1 MSGDDQSTIE
11 GTGVRKI
18 GESVLRNEDL
28 RYIQGQGQYSD
39 DLNKTNQLYG
49 FFVRSQIAH
58 GIIKN
63 INTTEA
69 DAAPGVIAVLTG
81 KDFEADGYGPVIH
94 RAIEASPEDFT
105 KPAFDDT
112 DPVAIQFPQ
121 WPMPFDKVRHVGEP
135 IVFVV
140 AETIAAAEEGAEL
153 VEVELDELPAIVDV
167 HQAAAD
173 NAPEIS
179 EHAPGNIVIHHYGGA
194 AEATDQALAES
205 DVVVKGSFNVP
216 RLISCQMEP
225 RSGIAEYD
233 LAEERYIVTAGNQG
247 VHRYRD
253 MIASAL
259 KAEPDQVQVI
269 CPDVGGGFG
278 SRGHVGPEYVMLA
291 WAAKRLGRPV
301 KWTSSRIEAFISDWQ
316 GRDMLLNGEL
326 GLNQDGSI
334 NAYKLQVLINLGAF
348 TVCYAPPANASRLV
362 TTTYDIPN
370 ASLDMQAYLTNTVPV
385 LPFRAAGRPEI
396 HFALERLIDMGASKI
411 GMDRRELRLKNLIPQ
426 DAMPFT
432 TVMGLTYDVGGFP
445 EALNGVAKIM
455 DWQGFASRREQSKA
469 NGKLRGISL
478 VPFVETPVGAPFEMG
493 RVEISAAG
501 QATIFAGTQNHGQG
515 HETTYPQVL
524 SELLGIPYENISLA
538 WGDSAL
544 LARGGGTHSDRSM
557 RMMGTVLY
565 EISKEIIEISKPV
578 AAHLLQADETVIE
591 FVEGKFRISA
601 TGQETDILAV
611 AAAYAE
617 FHSSSDPLMSEFLQE
632 GRIKTYPYGASAAEI
647 EIDPETGEM
656 TICKYSIV
664 DDCGQAVNPMI
675 VHGQTHGGIVMGAG
689 QAMGECAF
697 FDLNSG
703 QLITGSFMDYMMP
716 RADQFPMFDI
726 DTMEVP
732 SDTNPLRIKAG
743 GEAGT
748 VPALAVIGNA
758 VMDALSPYG
767 IEHFD
772 MPYTASRIWAEINQ
786 KNN

>member
-348 TVCYAPPANASRLV
+348 TICYAPPANASRLV

-716 RADQFPMFDI
+716 RADQFPMFNI